1 MSLSLL
7 YIFMKIVF
15 KEIILFYIFYM
26 LFIFYILKEIL
37 KNIGYNLKQNVHFD
51 YRKDA
56 LHLELLT
63 FVYNN

>member
-37 KNIGYNLKQNVHFD
+37 KNIGYNLKQNVYFD
-51 YRKDA
+51 YTKDA